1 MLAEGLSGAAI
12 AERLVLSPETV
23 RTHVRNAMD
32 KLGASTRS
40 QAVALALEDGQIGD
54 AGPAEPP
61 AAVPAHAAPPTA
73 TPSAT
78 LTALLSGVAALAD
91 VNDATVYFAQE
102 GGLALQLAAHASS
115 AQTPTPTPAHELTLG
130 EGSIGRVALERRARL
145 VSAPKHDD
153 GSVAAPML
161 VTPMVSGGR
170 LTGILCL
177 GVRSSRPTS
186 RRELLLLEAFGNR
199 VADILAGG
207 GDLTPALRSA
217 LQRFRASW
225 TGTLETP

>member
-1 MLAEGLSGAAI
+1 
-12 AERLVLSPETV
+12 
-23 RTHVRNAMD
+23 
-32 KLGASTRS
+32 
-40 QAVALALEDGQIGD
+40 
-54 AGPAEPP
+54 
-61 AAVPAHAAPPTA
+61 
-73 TPSAT
+73 
-78 LTALLSGVAALAD
+78 
-91 VNDATVYFAQE
+91 
-102 GGLALQLAAHASS
+102 
-115 AQTPTPTPAHELTLG
+115 
-130 EGSIGRVALERRARL
+130 
-145 VSAPKHDD
+145 
-153 GSVAAPML
+153 ML

>member
-54 AGPAEPP
+54 AGPTEPP
-61 AAVPAHAAPPTA
+61 AAVPAQAAPPTA

-91 VNDATVYFAQE
+91 VNAATVYFAQE
-102 GGLALQLAAHASS
+102 GGLALQLAAHSSS
-115 AQTPTPTPAHELTLG
+115 ALTPTPAPAHELTLG

-153 GSVAAPML
+153 GSVAGPML

-177 GVRSSRPTS
+177 EVRSSRPTS

-217 LQRFRASW
+217 LQRFRSSW
-225 TGTLETP
+225 TGTLETS